1 MKTWMQCESK
11 VKAMWMQCESI
22 VGAMWKRCKCNV
34 KTMTMQCKGNV
45 TTTWLP
51 SESNVNANLNAMWF
65 QCECNLKS
73 ISMQSKCTFN
83 AMSNPHPPP
92 TPSPPAQSPHP
103 PKLLIALGRLM
114 DIYIGVWGGKP
125 NGKCSARD
133 VCVRGFVAL
142 GGVDSDTRSILEGT
156 RRTPPAAPP
165 RGPRHKIYSI
175 STWMALSGG
184 RGRGRGHGRG
194 RGQIY
199 RISSWIALK
208 S

>member
-1 MKTWMQCESK
+1 MWKQCECHVKALWVQCESDANAMWK
-11 VKAMWMQCESI
+11 QCQCNAKAMWLQHDCHLKAMWMQI
-22 VGAMWKRCKCNV
+22 W
-34 KTMTMQCKGNV
+34 MQCDF
-45 TTTWLP
+45 
-51 SESNVNANLNAMWF
+51 NVNATWNQSQCNLNA
-65 QCECNLKS
+65 L
-73 ISMQSKCTFN
+73 SMQCQTPT
-83 AMSNPHPPP
+83 PHPPP
-92 TPSPPAQSPHP
+92 VPPHSPPTP

-142 GGVDSDTRSILEGT
+142 GGVDSDHRSILEGT
-156 RRTPPAAPP
+156 SPPPP
-165 RGPRHKIYSI
+165 RGPRHHLLKEKLW
-175 STWMALSGG
+175 TALSGGRGRG

>member
-34 KTMTMQCKGNV
+34 ITMTMQCKGNV
-45 TTTWLP
+45 ITTWLP

-114 DIYIGVWGGKP
+114 DIYYYIYRSLGGEAKREMLC
-125 NGKCSARD
+125 KRC
-133 VCVRGFVAL
+133 VCTRICRV
-142 GGVDSDTRSILEGT
+142 GGVDLLSWSILEAT
-156 RRTPPAAPP
+156 RSTPPPAG
-165 RGPRHKIYSI
+165 RGPIY
-175 STWMALSGG
+175 L
-184 RGRGRGHGRG
+184 R
-194 RGQIY
+194 
-199 RISSWIALK
+199 K
-208 S
+208 